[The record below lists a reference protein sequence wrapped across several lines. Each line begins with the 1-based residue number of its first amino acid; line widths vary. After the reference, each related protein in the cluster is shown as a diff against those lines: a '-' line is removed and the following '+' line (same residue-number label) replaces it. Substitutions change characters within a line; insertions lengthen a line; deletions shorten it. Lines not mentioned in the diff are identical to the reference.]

1 LERDGARLAL
11 CARGKGG
18 DTLRKPRCL
27 GILVLLSGLCYGS
40 SAAVG
45 FGCEEQGEPAIGAVR
60 ADLDVDDFS
69 AGG

>member
-1 LERDGARLAL
+1 
-11 CARGKGG
+11 
-18 DTLRKPRCL
+18 L